1 MLKIS
6 NGGITECIGDIFME
20 RMESRTKGPTFKSY
34 MESNQLE
41 WPLKGDNSKYLRNVW
56 RQEVFLSLE
65 ATENVTK
72 T

>member
-1 MLKIS
+1 
-6 NGGITECIGDIFME
+6 ME

-41 WPLKGDNSKYLRNVW
+41 WSLKGDNSKYLLNVW